1 VVLVALQ
8 PSTVCTAFVTSAA
21 AGTARNPLAS
31 VALRSRANTTF
42 IGGDLV
48 EEVTKLNDQDGRSI
62 LMHGYGPVA
71 KTLMRNGLRD
81 ELCLWVHPVA
91 LTYRAA

>member
-1 VVLVALQ
+1 
-8 PSTVCTAFVTSAA
+8 
-21 AGTARNPLAS
+21 
-31 VALRSRANTTF
+31 
-42 IGGDLV
+42 
-48 EEVTKLNDQDGRSI
+48 
-62 LMHGYGPVA
+62 MHGYGPVA

>member
-1 VVLVALQ
+1 MSRCFAFGSGAPGWLSTTTTCSEIVGEHGVVLVALQ

-48 EEVTKLNDQDGRSI
+48 EEVT
-62 LMHGYGPVA
+62 
-71 KTLMRNGLRD
+71 
-81 ELCLWVHPVA
+81 
-91 LTYRAA
+91 